1 MNKIQDTHVF
11 RYSLWDKLNNTVC
24 DSISNNVWALISRS
38 VNVSINQTQLIYKS
52 IRSKYE

>member
-1 MNKIQDTHVF
+1 MNKIQDIHVF